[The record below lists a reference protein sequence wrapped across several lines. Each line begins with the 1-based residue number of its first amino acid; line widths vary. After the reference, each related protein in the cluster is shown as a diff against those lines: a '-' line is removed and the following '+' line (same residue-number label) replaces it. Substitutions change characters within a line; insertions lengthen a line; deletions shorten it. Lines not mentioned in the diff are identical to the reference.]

1 MKKVEVSVL
10 IPTLNTKKFL
20 IQCIKYLQKS
30 TKIPLEIIVLD
41 LGNDGTYKWCRKN
54 KIRVFKKY
62 LPSYFAQSC
71 NFLARKATKDF
82 LLFLNPDTIPQESFL
97 DKMIQRF
104 NSPAVGVVGCKLLYP
119 RFSEQN
125 GNIQHAG
132 VEWKS
137 EYPTPDHLP
146 EHIGYLENSSF
157 YWEDYEAKAVTGSC
171 MLVSRECFNKVGGFD
186 EKFKNC
192 YEDVDFCI
200 RAKKYYEIW
209 YVGKAEVVHYVSGS
223 MGTDGKHR
231 TSGEFQDEAIRYL
244 VSKYRKVKPP
254 KNPIRPFKIIKKNK
268 FGSYIN
274 RLLIGTA
281 TTGEV
286 RMEWVMAR
294 YGQIIPTNWSQV
306 QMNQFLNPYAPIGY
320 QVADAQNL
328 IIKAAV
334 EQDYEWL
341 LLIEHD
347 NVLPE
352 DAFLRF
358 NRYIRGADIPVVS
371 GLYYTKTVPS
381 EPLVYRGRGTSAYT
395 KFTLGEKVW
404 CDGVPTGC
412 LLIHCSILREMWQ
425 DSPEYTAGDTKT
437 RKIFDTP
444 RKLWYDPQTHEYNQT
459 TGTSDLDWC
468 TRVMEG
474 GYFKKAGWDGYQK
487 KKYPFLV
494 DTNIFVRH
502 IRTDGKMFP

>member
-104 NSPAVGVVGCKLLYP
+104 NSPAVVVVGCKLLYP

-171 MLVSRECFNKVGGFD
+171 MLVSRECFNKVGGF
-186 EKFKNC
+186 
-192 YEDVDFCI
+192 
-200 RAKKYYEIW
+200 
-209 YVGKAEVVHYVSGS
+209 
-223 MGTDGKHR
+223 
-231 TSGEFQDEAIRYL
+231 
-244 VSKYRKVKPP
+244 
-254 KNPIRPFKIIKKNK
+254 
-268 FGSYIN
+268 
-274 RLLIGTA
+274 
-281 TTGEV
+281 
-286 RMEWVMAR
+286 
-294 YGQIIPTNWSQV
+294 
-306 QMNQFLNPYAPIGY
+306 
-320 QVADAQNL
+320 
-328 IIKAAV
+328 
-334 EQDYEWL
+334 
-341 LLIEHD
+341 
-347 NVLPE
+347 
-352 DAFLRF
+352 
-358 NRYIRGADIPVVS
+358 
-371 GLYYTKTVPS
+371 
-381 EPLVYRGRGTSAYT
+381 
-395 KFTLGEKVW
+395 
-404 CDGVPTGC
+404 
-412 LLIHCSILREMWQ
+412 
-425 DSPEYTAGDTKT
+425 
-437 RKIFDTP
+437 
-444 RKLWYDPQTHEYNQT
+444 
-459 TGTSDLDWC
+459 
-468 TRVMEG
+468 
-474 GYFKKAGWDGYQK
+474 
-487 KKYPFLV
+487 
-494 DTNIFVRH
+494 
-502 IRTDGKMFP
+502 